1 MHSEEKQCIAP
12 MQKDQVKG
20 VAETGGPVAYCQR
33 VQTHHLRFSVDKAI
47 PNSWE
52 WKLVEK
58 IT

>member
-12 MQKDQVKG
+12 MQKDRVKG
-20 VAETGGPVAYCQR
+20 VAETEGPVAYCQR
-33 VQTHHLRFSVDKAI
+33 VQRYHLRCSVDKAI